1 MGLENWPEGRSGSSA
16 FGLAGEWNDIDR
28 SNELPSSLNCPSKAQ
43 TGATLTVQRGEG
55 PVTIAQVAKVTQV
68 RGPRLTLLKILN
80 HHTRSPLVPLGA
92 VQSMITV

>member
-28 SNELPSSLNCPSKAQ
+28 SNELTFIVELPVE
-43 TGATLTVQRGEG
+43 GAEGGDANGSEGEG

-68 RGPRLTLLKILN
+68 RGPRLTLLRILN
-80 HHTRSPLVPLGA
+80 HHTRFPLVPLGA